1 MLYDLTRAFL
11 AAVAIGVLPGYFW
24 AGLLCACE
32 DRAERLVYGIALS
45 ITLVPATMGLLMSL
59 FGVGATM
66 TVTVVSV
73 LVVFAGGV
81 AAYFKFG
88 PAKRPL
94 GPLSPGS
101 ATLDLPSLLP
111 LIAASG
117 LMLAA
122 ILNVL
127 LAEWVG
133 AVILLLVLV
142 AGVCYL
148 ITSRRDD
155 APETVPETGD
165 EPPRAFYSSVL
176 HYPLLAVTMTLVF
189 LRAYLGPLRYDWPY
203 IRGVD
208 QYEHTVMTEMMTSTG
223 STESFMLYPPGFHL
237 LMSAL
242 RHLSGLEPLQLFPTL
257 APALLVLVALG
268 LYALARRMWG
278 WEAGVAAA
286 LLGGLIAYGPYMQFA
301 EGRYPNLLTGHFILV
316 VALAALFTL
325 YGSPTVRSGLLLALL
340 GSSVVLYHQ
349 VASLYLAAL
358 LGLASLCF
366 LPYLLLRERR
376 AGVVMFCSFAL
387 VFVLSVLYAWD
398 TYDLPN
404 LVAGLLGVGESGVG
418 GDALTMALGTQPT
431 LELSHLVAMST
442 HPVLWLGVLGVLL
455 VLVDRG
461 RPDTPLGA
469 PSGAPYAM
477 ARVTLLAWGLML
489 FVGTRTEASGFPER
503 FERDL
508 SIPLSLFAAFALV
521 ALLRSLKPRMPAV
534 VFATSLAAL
543 LVAGAIG
550 VQALRNLE
558 VGGGPVS
565 QIPPKL
571 ITLATQRMLTPKL
584 EAAGDWLRQN
594 NEGGNILVTP
604 YLDLVPSR
612 AMLALGGY
620 TGVQSFDPGR
630 IELARDLPPSGA
642 KPLEDALY
650 MLQHPDRERT
660 ARLMDRYD
668 IRYVVLYKAVPPEN
682 GVDFRFFKKSDSY
695 QETFENDRVVILEPR
710 ESPE

>member
-1 MLYDLTRAFL
+1 MLHDLIRAFL
-11 AAVAIGVLPGYFW
+11 AAVVIGVLPGYFW

-45 ITLVPATMGLLMSL
+45 ITLVPATMLLLTSL

-66 TVTVVSV
+66 TVTIISIV
-73 LVVFAGGV
+73 VVFAGGL
-81 AAYFKFG
+81 AAYLKFG

-94 GPLSPGS
+94 GPLSSGY

-111 LIAASG
+111 LIAAFG

-127 LAEWVG
+127 LAEWAG

-142 AGVCYL
+142 AGVGHL
-148 ITSRRDD
+148 VTPRRNAAPYTASDTN
-155 APETVPETGD
+155 PETD
-165 EPPRAFYSSVL
+165 EPSRPFDLSVL
-176 HYPLLAVTMTLVF
+176 HYPLLAATMTLVL
-189 LRAYLGPLRYDWPY
+189 LRAYLGPLRHDWPY

-208 QYEHTVMTEMMTSTG
+208 QYEHVVMTDMMVSTG

-242 RHLSGLEPLQLFPTL
+242 HHLSGLEPIEIFPTL
-257 APALLVLVALG
+257 APALLGLVALG

-278 WEAGVAAA
+278 WEVGVAAA
-286 LLGGLIAYGPYMQFA
+286 LLGGLVAYGPYMQFA

-325 YGSPTVRSGLLLALL
+325 YGSPTARSGLLLALL

-376 AGVVMFCSFAL
+376 SGMVMFCSFAL
-387 VFVLSVLYAWD
+387 VFILSVLYAWD
-398 TYDLPN
+398 TYDLPS
-404 LVAGLLGVGESGVG
+404 LVAGLLGIGESGVG

-431 LELSHLVAMST
+431 LELSHLLAMTT

-455 VLVDRG
+455 ILMDRQ
-461 RPDTPLGA
+461 R
-469 PSGAPYAM
+469 SGVPYAM
-477 ARVTLLAWGLML
+477 ARVTLLVWGLML

-503 FERDL
+503 YERDL
-508 SIPLSLFAAFALV
+508 SIPLSLFAAFALM

-534 VFATSLAAL
+534 VFATSLATL
-543 LVAGAIG
+543 LVGGAIG

-565 QIPPKL
+565 RIPPKL

-594 NEGGNILVTP
+594 NDGGNILVTP
-604 YLDLVPSR
+604 YLDLIPSR

-642 KPLEDALY
+642 KPLEDALF
-650 MLQHPDRERT
+650 MLQHPDEERT
-660 ARLMDRYD
+660 RRLMERYD
-668 IRYVVLYKAVPPEN
+668 VRYVVLYKAVPPKSD
-682 GVDFRFFKKSDSY
+682 VDFRSFKKSDSY
-695 QETFENDRVVILEPR
+695 REVFENDRVVILEPR
-710 ESPE
+710 EAPE